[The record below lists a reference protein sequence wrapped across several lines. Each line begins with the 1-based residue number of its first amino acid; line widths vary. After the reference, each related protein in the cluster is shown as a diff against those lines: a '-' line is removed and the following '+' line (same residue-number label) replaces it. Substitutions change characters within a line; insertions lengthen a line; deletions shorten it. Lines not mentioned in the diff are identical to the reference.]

1 MFYSIRHVSAHLA
14 FRDGGISAA
23 KSLLGHYHATTTDEY
38 LRKMGLY
45 TDQEAIQ
52 ASLSKTDIGL
62 AGAALMAR
70 FMTEGELQRSELQRT
85 ERPHEARTHEAFCNQ
100 ESVTSRLQ

>member
-1 MFYSIRHVSAHLA
+1 ML
-14 FRDGGISAA
+14 
-23 KSLLGHYHATTTDEY
+23 Y

-52 ASLSKTDIGL
+52 ASLSKTDIGQ
-62 AGAALMAR
+62 AGAALMAHLVA
-70 FMTEGELQRSELQRT
+70 EDELQRSELRQRR
-85 ERPHEARTHEAFCNQ
+85 EMPHEERTHEAFCNR